1 MKCIDFTERA
11 KPWLNAFTF
20 DLAQT
25 PEKVI
30 DRIKDF
36 PGNQEMVS
44 VALKQGLEV
53 IDPKDPAVAKEL
65 GYMFYTRYQTDFFND
80 GLRWTIFNNFS

>member
-1 MKCIDFTERA
+1 MKSIDFTERA
-11 KPWLNAFTF
+11 KPWLNTFTF

-36 PGNQEMVS
+36 PGNQEII
-44 VALKQGLEV
+44 Q
-53 IDPKDPAVAKEL
+53 
-65 GYMFYTRYQTDFFND
+65 
-80 GLRWTIFNNFS
+80 

>member
-1 MKCIDFTERA
+1 MKSIDFTERA
-11 KPWLNAFTF
+11 KPWLNTFTF

-65 GYMFYTRYQTDFFND
+65 FNFIEWYST
-80 GLRWTIFNNFS
+80 GKVSKIEVTYNEN